1 MENIFSYLKWY
12 SDFDFQEKPFTD
24 VDNLIFSYLSY
35 AHYDSSSEDKSIRE
49 CLIQNPDHI
58 SRFYEAAKRSK
69 RYGNVTVSF
78 IADEYSEINDR
89 STQFYALCYTYLPHK
104 HYVAFRGTDASLAG
118 WKEDLMMGYQLT
130 PAQKNAAIY
139 LEYVLMPGESYYV
152 GGHSKGGNLALFAC
166 CNLSDDK
173 RQLVDHI
180 YINDGPGLNP
190 DVCDVSLIEHIK
202 DKITIIE
209 PEFSIFG
216 KLYEPKVEDIRI
228 VKSFQSGLLQHSVRT
243 WGVEFGE
250 LVYSDH
256 NDDTSEWINQ
266 VVHNWINNE
275 SEASRKIFVDELFE
289 TLTANGAKTRFE
301 IKPDGLTE
309 LKHYWKVLSTTDSQA
324 VATAARL
331 PLSVIFGNFFK
342 AVNTGHILKAVRGSV
357 TIQGI
362 LVMIL
367 GLGMLLLPKRFFD
380 IAFFV
385 LLFALVIMQ
394 VVHTVTRLIQS
405 KWNLKRQRP
414 LVIISLASLSILTIL
429 LVKEGAMFIVE
440 SVISGFILLVW
451 AYRNLSHAKDCE
463 QHNFE
468 YWKNILEAVFTSLYG
483 IAILVA
489 PGALIKW
496 YTITLGVFLTIDGL
510 LTAIT
515 GQN

>member
-1 MENIFSYLKWY
+1 M
-12 SDFDFQEKPFTD
+12 
-24 VDNLIFSYLSY
+24 
-35 AHYDSSSEDKSIRE
+35 
-49 CLIQNPDHI
+49 
-58 SRFYEAAKRSK
+58 
-69 RYGNVTVSF
+69 
-78 IADEYSEINDR
+78 
-89 STQFYALCYTYLPHK
+89 
-104 HYVAFRGTDASLAG
+104 
-118 WKEDLMMGYQLT
+118 
-130 PAQKNAAIY
+130 
-139 LEYVLMPGESYYV
+139 
-152 GGHSKGGNLALFAC
+152 
-166 CNLSDDK
+166 
-173 RQLVDHI
+173 
-180 YINDGPGLNP
+180 
-190 DVCDVSLIEHIK
+190 
-202 DKITIIE
+202 
-209 PEFSIFG
+209 
-216 KLYEPKVEDIRI
+216 
-228 VKSFQSGLLQHSVRT
+228 
-243 WGVEFGE
+243 
-250 LVYSDH
+250 
-256 NDDTSEWINQ
+256 
-266 VVHNWINNE
+266 
-275 SEASRKIFVDELFE
+275 
-289 TLTANGAKTRFE
+289 
-301 IKPDGLTE
+301 
-309 LKHYWKVLSTTDSQA
+309 
-324 VATAARL
+324 
-331 PLSVIFGNFFK
+331 IFGNFFK